1 MSGEGSRRRA
11 RIEDGRQEESPSG
24 QIPLVPAYRALDSG
38 LAKAAP
44 SPEGLSQKNY
54 KNFRRRLELF
64 KMQCSCRRRDAMIE
78 GSLLVISNLQ
88 DIAWNATKQLKF
100 DEIENAIDPFLPLM
114 KMLDELYQYEDLI
127 EVPSRRAEFFSEF
140 QRNKGEELQAY
151 IVRHRTILKRMKEV
165 AVNVPPLLSGWYLLT
180 RAGIPRWTHVQVKSM
195 CDGDLDYDK
204 VAKALI
210 RMFGGNSK
218 PNPRDLNKS
227 FQTSENFFEDV
238 EDEEFYEEEYEDWG
252 AEVFYEDDEVEESFE
267 AEIPE
272 DLEGATDAMDEA
284 FVSYG
289 DSRRRM
295 RELALARRF
304 YPVMAIG
311 PEFGRGGRGK
321 GDGRPKGKGK
331 GKPKGKGPS
340 SSTPMRRT
348 PFNRRIMSALRRPT
362 NAGGGSQSSNETKST
377 LSGST
382 SSHGPRF
389 KRYRVQANGV
399 KEAPEEQVTM
409 VEETEQFNLDECYF
423 VALNPGLAIVDSG
436 ATRTIVGESI
446 WKTWLEKYG
455 GEGVQ
460 PIKVHQ
466 KVRDFKFGGGEILR
480 SQYEVEFT
488 AVVKGQHLPIVASVV
503 PGNTPFLLSRSTL
516 EQWNVKQD
524 YENETLKV
532 MNSEW
537 FKPDRGIR
545 GHYLLDLMDY
555 GSSRGEHVN
564 LLEEELVNL
573 EVEGLK
579 LVEEAFDDP
588 WRIEALLE
596 KEPNGADEQ
605 VLLECD
611 SEVVA
616 EAVQK
621 ALQKNV
627 NGRKLRFFEVYVDR
641 GNLSSEMAERYED
654 VEVSVFGLPDWD
666 FSSKKVQQEFLQ
678 LVLEVHPYF
687 IWIAPP
693 CTIWSTMQRLNTW
706 TEFRRMMLEDQRQEE
721 EDTHLQFTRDM
732 ADLSEEEDIGFGFEH
747 PHGALSWSRKPLKSM
762 EGYHDAVCNRCQT
775 GLMLEDTKTGEV
787 RSVKK
792 PTRIRTKSSF
802 LYEALNL
809 PCTCEVGSHF
819 NMEGKSAALKEMQNY
834 EIGFVEKAIHACYE
848 EMMEIWKRREIAKIL
863 MAEETMEEN
872 QKKRRADEITEEEK
886 ANMKTHGKQAVQIVA
901 KIHRQLGHPG
911 RDKMVRALKDANF
924 PDEVI
929 RCARSFVCEICAADG
944 NKKADK
950 PASLPQAPHVNELLE
965 IDVFHLKWND
975 DKDKKKILARH
986 PIKRRSLIAI
996 FSLSIL
1002 NCTDQ
1007 SRTSPVANHQL
1018 LITLPPVENKIA
1030 NLKTFILRT
1039 RTSQK
1044 GSSEI
1049 GICIG
1054 LDERSSG

>member
-1 MSGEGSRRRA
+1 MSGEGSIA
-11 RIEDGRQEESPSG
+11 RIEDGRQEESPSR
-24 QIPLVPAYRALDSG
+24 QMPLVPAYRGLDSG

-44 SPEGLSQKNY
+44 SPEGLPQKNY
-54 KNFRRRLELF
+54 RSFRRRLEVF
-64 KMQCSCRRRDAMIE
+64 KMQCSRRGRDAMVE
-78 GSLLVISNLQ
+78 GSLLVISSLQ
-88 DIAWNATKQLKF
+88 DVAWDATEQLKF
-100 DEIENAIDPFLPLM
+100 DEIESAADPFLPLM
-114 KMLDELYQYEDLI
+114 KMLDELYQYKDLI
-127 EVPSRRAEFFSEF
+127 EVPSRCEEVFSEF

-151 IVRHRTILKRMKEV
+151 IVRHRTMLKRMKEV
-165 AVNVPPLLSGWYLLT
+165 AVDVPPLLSGWHLLT
-180 RAGIPRWTHVQVKSM
+180 RAGIPQWTHVQVKPM
-195 CDGDLDYDK
+195 CGGNLEYDK
-204 VAKALI
+204 VAKSRI
-210 RMFGGNSK
+210 RMFGGDSK
-218 PNPRDLNKS
+218 PNPRDLNKN

-252 AEVFYEDDEVEESFE
+252 AEVFYEDDEAEKSFE

-272 DLEGATDAMDEA
+272 DLEEGTDAMDEA
-284 FVSYG
+284 FVSYV

-295 RELALARRF
+295 RELALARGF

-311 PEFGRGGRGK
+311 PEFDRGGRGK

-331 GKPKGKGPS
+331 GKSKGKGKGKGPS
-340 SSTPMRRT
+340 SSTPMRTT
-348 PFNRRIMSALRRPT
+348 PFNRRPMSGLRRPT

-399 KEAPEEQVTM
+399 KEVPEEQVTM

-446 WKTWLEKYG
+446 GKTWLEKYG

-503 PGNTPFLLSRSTL
+503 LGNTPCLVSRSTL
-516 EQWNVKQD
+516 EQWKVKQD

-545 GHYLLDLMDY
+545 GHYFLDLMDY

-588 WRIEALLE
+588 WGIEALLE
-596 KEPNGADEQ
+596 REPNGANEQ
-605 VLLECD
+605 VFLECD
-611 SEVVA
+611 SEVVT
-616 EAVQK
+616 EAAQK

-627 NGRKLRFFEVYVDR
+627 NGRKLRFFKVYVDR

-654 VEVSVFGLPDWD
+654 VEVSVLGLPGWD
-666 FSSKKVQQEFLQ
+666 FSSKKVRQEFLQ
-678 LVLEVHPYF
+678 LILEVYPHF

-706 TEFRRMMLEDQRQEE
+706 TEFRRMALEDQRQEE
-721 EDTHLQFTRDM
+721 ENTHLQFARDV
-732 ADLSEEEDIGFGFEH
+732 ADLSEEEDTGFGFEH

-809 PCTCEVGSHF
+809 PCTCEVGFHF

-848 EMMEIWKRREIAKIL
+848 EMIEIWKRREIAKIL
-863 MAEETMEEN
+863 RWL
-872 QKKRRADEITEEEK
+872 KRRWRRTKRKEEL
-886 ANMKTHGKQAVQIVA
+886 M
-901 KIHRQLGHPG
+901 
-911 RDKMVRALKDANF
+911 
-924 PDEVI
+924 
-929 RCARSFVCEICAADG
+929 RS
-944 NKKADK
+944 
-950 PASLPQAPHVNELLE
+950 P
-965 IDVFHLKWND
+965 
-975 DKDKKKILARH
+975 
-986 PIKRRSLIAI
+986 KRRK
-996 FSLSIL
+996 
-1002 NCTDQ
+1002 
-1007 SRTSPVANHQL
+1007 RT
-1018 LITLPPVENKIA
+1018 
-1030 NLKTFILRT
+1030 LRLMEST
-1039 RTSQK
+1039 HFR
-1044 GSSEI
+1044 
-1049 GICIG
+1049 
-1054 LDERSSG
+1054 